1 MKISNFT
8 VLLIGMALI
17 VPGTSLADTTFKLP
31 IRQKWVTK
39 LKKEKF
45 ITPRPYQYSTPAITE
60 DVVYVGTMRGE
71 VYALQAKSGKKLWDT
86 RLSSSIYAEPVVNGT
101 SVYVADRKGT
111 LYALEKT
118 TGKIEWQVDTMAEIS
133 ARPLIADDTI
143 YVTTVLKQ
151 LFAIDKLGRGRKWQ
165 TSKFGHLP
173 KMTIKGSSSPVIYNG
188 RIYVGY
194 SDGTFICYGAEDG
207 GVIWAKQLSDKNA
220 RFTDISG
227 TPLIVNDV
235 IYISSVDGQ
244 AFALDP
250 KDGVVIW
257 STDRGGPN
265 DVAYEDGRLFISGG
279 GTVSALDAASGA
291 LVWEQKLVDQVE
303 TSPPAVKDGVV
314 VVVSTKDKIFALDAK
329 TGEIK
334 LNRYLGRGTFGHP
347 VIVDK
352 TLYIFTNSSHMHAFR
367 GS

>member
-1 MKISNFT
+1 MKISNLI
-8 VLLIGMALI
+8 VLLALI
-17 VPGTSLADTTFKLP
+17 IPAVSWADTVFKLP
-31 IRQKWVTK
+31 IHQKWVTK

-45 ITPRPYQYSTPAITE
+45 ITRRPYQYSTPAIT
-60 DVVYVGTMRGE
+60 DDTVYVGTTRGE
-71 VYALQAKSGKKLWDT
+71 VYALQAKSGKKLWAT
-86 RLSSSIYAEPVVNGT
+86 KLSSSIYAEAVVNGT

-111 LYALEKT
+111 LYALEKA

-133 ARPLIADDTI
+133 ARPLIANGTI

-151 LFAIDKLGRGRKWQ
+151 LYAVDKLGRGLKWR

-194 SDGTFICYGAEDG
+194 SDGTFICYGAADG
-207 GVIWAKQLSDKNA
+207 SVVWAKQLSDKNA

-235 IYISSVDGQ
+235 IYISSMDGQ

-279 GTVSALDAASGA
+279 GMVSALDAASGA
-291 LVWEQKLVDQVE
+291 LIWEQKLEAQIE

-314 VVVSTKDKIFALDAK
+314 VVVSTNDKIFALDAK

-334 LNRYLGRGTFGHP
+334 LNRYLGRGTFGRP
-347 VIVDK
+347 VIVGK
-352 TLYIFTNSSHMHAFR
+352 TLYIFTNSSNMHVFR